1 MTEPSFHQKAVFWGQ
16 AYEVL
21 VKRGGIYY
29 LIERELI
36 KPDRVSLG
44 AWDGLKVKDVAKAM
58 HMALDLTDPDAQ
70 ALASAAVE
78 HMALTAFGTGYTAMR
93 AYLAAIEANTRPFI
107 AQKLSVKALWCPMA
121 MPGATPAL
129 DEDRA
134 DRNAKLVGEF
144 ATEFAIAGL
153 QDPHWASKGQPANAD
168 FILWLDY
175 GGKANHLLVQEYSF
189 DMPGELQDF
198 RDQEAHLKELERHRR
213 VLDSRSVFAR
223 VTAEVD
229 REHFELSD
237 DIRHYFL
244 ALTSENKPLYKL
256 CQASSYATTTADLL
270 LGRGLPGPIS
280 ARALAVT
287 PNGLEGLAAQVGGKT
302 EDPRFKLMEQLA
314 TAYRE
319 TRKVTDGDDAA
330 LTQLAAK
337 AFEGTLAKLPKELR
351 AQMKSL
357 RGQKPRPGEDFE
369 FSFEE
374 RTSDFYNPDDAFL
387 IDEAVGMVPASAD
400 LDGYFGGDARAAI
413 KTEMV
418 ARLERRG
425 RLSLRDIHASAIVA
439 GLQRARRSELNLIA
453 LEGNPGIGKTTAVRD
468 HLAAMSSG
476 YVLLYVSPRVVI
488 NRDVTSSLARADG
501 EPTGI
506 LTLTTNAQLIA
517 TAESWHKKLVEE
529 GTAQPRKIDGAVVA
543 DGVAGLN
550 RPDGSILV
558 ITPEQEQEVENEH
571 TASKFWKT
579 ASSEYEDHVHDRA
592 LPGVLKTLSCTAR
605 DLLSL
610 NGGVNRL
617 VLTAAL
623 QGFRERAN
631 QKTTIEA
638 LSGLFNNKWDTLRG
652 IDERRAFAKS
662 MPTVVVMVDELAGD
676 GAGAPFVHAI
686 ATWLR
691 QEFLDPFESE
701 PSPFTVTLIAS
712 DASLGNE
719 VVLERYLNAG
729 DRTPDKVLVSK
740 SRGKRPFDL
749 AVKDVTVR
757 GRKVNA
763 LHVMTNSFPASHL
776 TLRYSIRM
784 TNVQVGLTESG
795 DQQSVRQAIR
805 EQAEDA
811 LLNNACAEIR
821 RALTS
826 RASQIIYFAQDKLFL
841 RTIKEELT
849 GQAGAGLAPDEVQVL
864 DSSIPG
870 YERKR
875 LVEPGVR
882 DKVRVFLMTSSGAR
896 GVSFPKTDWIIASV
910 PRFNVEAQLME
921 IAQLIYRGR
930 GKRKSADG
938 TEINGDTIPR
948 TLVFTVDDFLVLDDA
963 MDERQWLRQSL
974 DLMTLLVMLR
984 STVFT
989 RITGDAGLSQPLAL
1003 VPVGAV
1009 GVEELVSL
1017 MSQYVSVFI
1026 KEARLYRSKA
1036 KSSELSSLATRALD
1050 NVLVIFTRA
1059 DLQGVAKRGS
1069 DERSYVRP
1077 EVARSIHDAA
1087 GNSIR
1092 ALIPRPAGDR
1102 ALLPLHMSF
1111 CGPVVVECWEAF
1123 DKQEVFAFEEHD
1135 AVLGEAVRRLK
1146 GQLNDIKDSKAFP
1159 ASLRN
1164 PAEALLRLL
1173 YREQHDEA
1181 NEFKTLKA
1189 LKSPNTWV
1197 ALPAGYPTFTSSRQ
1211 PIDGREFS
1219 LRDAD
1224 IWYEGLARTL
1234 GSSAVIPP
1242 IPSYKSFPWAAAVG
1256 RVSPLNLDLVFDDR
1270 YFMASNEL
1278 NLLNALL
1285 LSRKDGESSL
1295 V

>member
-1 MTEPSFHQKAVFWGQ
+1 MTEPSFHQQAVLWGQ

-29 LIERELI
+29 LIERQL
-36 KPDRVSLG
+36 VSVERTSLA
-44 AWDGLKVKDVAKAM
+44 AWNGLKVKDVAKAM
-58 HMALDLTDPDAQ
+58 HVALDLTDPEAQ
-70 ALASAAVE
+70 SFVSAAVE

-93 AYLAAIEANTRPFI
+93 AYLGAIEAATRPFI
-107 AQKLSVKALWCPMA
+107 AKKLTVKALWCPLSL
-121 MPGATPAL
+121 PGAAPAAV
-129 DEDRA
+129 EDRSES
-134 DRNAKLVGEF
+134 RTKLLEDFACEF
-144 ATEFAIAGL
+144 CIEGL
-153 QDPHWASKGQPANAD
+153 RDPQWAAKGQPANAD

-175 GGKANHLLVQEYSF
+175 GGKSTHLLVQEYSF

-229 REHFELSD
+229 QEHFELSE
-237 DIRHYFL
+237 DIRHYLL

-256 CQASSYATTTADLL
+256 CQASSYATSTAELL
-270 LGRGLPGPIS
+270 QSRATVAGSVR
-280 ARALAVT
+280 ARAIAVT
-287 PNGLEGLAAQVGGKT
+287 PNGLEGLAANVGGAT
-302 EDPRFKLMEQLA
+302 DDPRYRLMQQLA
-314 TAYRE
+314 TAYRD
-319 TRKVTDGDDAA
+319 TAKVTDGDEAA
-330 LTQLAAK
+330 LTRLAAK

-357 RGQKPRPGEDFE
+357 RGQQPTPGEDYE

-374 RTSDFYNPDDAFL
+374 QTTDFHNPDDAFP
-387 IDEAVGMVPASAD
+387 IDEAIKLIPSSQD
-400 LDGYFGGDARAAI
+400 LDDYFGGDARSAI
-413 KTEMV
+413 EVEMA

-439 GLQRARRSELNLIA
+439 GLQRAQRGELNLIA

-468 HLAAMSSG
+468 HLASTDSG
-476 YVLLYVSPRVVI
+476 YLLLYVSPRVVI
-488 NRDVTSSLARADG
+488 NRDVTSSLARTEG
-501 EPTGI
+501 VPTGI

-517 TAESWHKKLVEE
+517 TAENWHKKLVDAGEA
-529 GTAQPRKIDGAVVA
+529 TARKIDGAVVA
-543 DGVAGLN
+543 DGVSGLSL
-550 RPDGSILV
+550 PDGSILV
-558 ITPEQEQEVENEH
+558 LTPEQEQEVENEH
-571 TASKFWKT
+571 TASKFWKS

-592 LPGVLKTLSCTAR
+592 LPGVLKTLSTTAR
-605 DLLSL
+605 ELLVL
-610 NGGVNRL
+610 NRGVNRL

-638 LSGLFNNKWDTLRG
+638 LSGLFTNKWDSLKG
-652 IDERRAFAKS
+652 VDERREFARA

-701 PSPFTVTLIAS
+701 PSPFTVVLIAS

-729 DRTPDKVLVSK
+729 ERTPDKVLVSK

-749 AVKDVTVR
+749 AVKDVTVQ
-757 GRKVNA
+757 GRKVRA

-784 TNVQVGLTESG
+784 TNVHVGLTEAG
-795 DQQSVRQAIR
+795 DPQTVRQAIR
-805 EQAEDA
+805 EHAEKA
-811 LLNNACAEIR
+811 LLDNACTEIR
-821 RALTS
+821 RALAS
-826 RASQIIYFAQDKLFL
+826 HASQIIYFAQDKLFL
-841 RTIKEELT
+841 RAIKDALT
-849 GQAGAGLAPDEVQVL
+849 DQGDLPSEAVQVL
-864 DSSIPG
+864 DSSVPG

-875 LVEPGVR
+875 LVEPNVR

-930 GKRKSADG
+930 GKRKNEFG
-938 TEINGDTIPR
+938 TEINGDTVPR

-963 MDERQWLRQSL
+963 IDERQWLRQSL

-989 RITGDAGLSQPLAL
+989 RITGDAGLMQPLAL

-1017 MSQYVSVFI
+1017 MSQYVSVFM

-1036 KSSELSSLATRALD
+1036 KSSDLSSLATRALD
-1050 NVLVIFTRA
+1050 NVIAIFTRA
-1059 DLQGVAKRGS
+1059 DLQGLAKRGT
-1069 DERSYVRP
+1069 DERSYVRQ
-1077 EVARSIHDAA
+1077 EVARSIYDAA

-1092 ALIPRPAGDR
+1092 ALIPRPNGDR
-1102 ALLPLHMSF
+1102 PLLPLHMSF
-1111 CGPVVVECWEAF
+1111 CGPVVVENWEAF
-1123 DKQEVFAFEEHD
+1123 EKQEVFAFEEHD
-1135 AVLGEAVRRLK
+1135 AALGEAVRKLK
-1146 GQLNDIKDSKAFP
+1146 GQLHEIKTNKGFP

-1173 YREQHDEA
+1173 YREDHDEA

-1197 ALPAGYPTFTSSRQ
+1197 AVPAGYQTFTAARQ
-1211 PIDGREFS
+1211 PTDGREFS
-1219 LRDAD
+1219 LKDAD
-1224 IWYEGLARTL
+1224 VWYDGLARTL

-1278 NLLNALL
+1278 NLLNTLL
-1285 LSRKDGESSL
+1285 LSRSEAVDPISA
-1295 V
+1295 